1 MADSNILRIGKISSI
16 NYPEGT
22 ARISY
27 EDKDG
32 STTSELPF
40 LAWEY
45 WMPKIGD
52 QVLVGHLSNGSCAG
66 VIIGPVWHGDYQP
79 ADGREGVYR
88 KEYSNEPG
96 TANETYDAGA
106 KAYSQTIDGTAE
118 VTATESW
125 TIQVGGCTIQANKD
139 GTMTIM
145 ASKKITINAPEVEF
159 LEKVTVKKRPPSKD
173 LAGRKADHHPRWSYC
188 NERCQGWNDQPAAAQ
203 AHYAGLD
210 QPDNATNTL
219 KAGGI

>member
-1 MADSNILRIGKISSI
+1 MGILDAQDRRSGSRGSSL
-16 NYPEGT
+16 
-22 ARISY
+22 R
-27 EDKDG
+27 
-32 STTSELPF
+32 
-40 LAWEY
+40 
-45 WMPKIGD
+45 
-52 QVLVGHLSNGSCAG
+52 NGQLRWR
-66 VIIGPVWHGDYQP
+66 VIGPVWHGDYQP

-159 LEKVTVKKRPPSKD
+159 LEKVTIKKRPPSKRPC
-173 LAGRKADHHPRWSYC
+173 LSKSRSPPTMELLQRTMSRL
-188 NERCQGWNDQPAAAQ
+188 ERSACSS
-203 AHYAGLD
+203 
-210 QPDNATNTL
+210 TSTL
-219 KAGGI
+219 RRA

>member
-118 VTATESW
+118 ATATESW

-159 LEKVTVKKRPPSKD
+159 LE
-173 LAGRKADHHPRWSYC
+173 
-188 NERCQGWNDQPAAAQ
+188 
-203 AHYAGLD
+203 
-210 QPDNATNTL
+210 
-219 KAGGI
+219 

>member
-79 ADGREGVYR
+79 TDGREGVYR
-88 KEYSNEPG
+88 KEYSNEQG
-96 TANETYDAGA
+96 IANETYDAGA
-106 KAYSQTIDGTAE
+106 KAYNKTIEGTAE

-125 TIQVGGCTIQANKD
+125 TVQVGGCTIQANKD
-139 GTMTIM
+139 GTMTIV
-145 ASKKITINAPEVEF
+145 ASSKITINAPEVEF
-159 LEKVTVKKRPPSKD
+159 LEKVTVKKETTLKKT
-173 LAGRKADHHPRWSYC
+173 LLVEKQITTHEGVT
-188 NERCQGWNDQPAAAQ
+188 
-203 AHYAGLD
+203 
-210 QPDNATNTL
+210 ATNDVN
-219 KAGGI
+219 AGAISLQQHKHTAQGPTSTTTSAIP

>member
-1 MADSNILRIGKISSI
+1 VADSNILRIGKISSI

-139 GTMTIM
+139 G
-145 ASKKITINAPEVEF
+145 
-159 LEKVTVKKRPPSKD
+159 
-173 LAGRKADHHPRWSYC
+173 KADHHPRWSYC

>member
-27 EDKDG
+27 EDKSG

-45 WMPKIGD
+45 WMPKVGD

-88 KEYSNEPG
+88 KEYSNEQG
-96 TANETYDAGA
+96 VANETYDAGA
-106 KAYSQTIDGTAE
+106 KAYNQTIDGSAE
-118 VTATESW
+118 VDATESW
-125 TIQVGGCTIQANKD
+125 TVQVGGCTIQANKD
-139 GTMTIM
+139 GTMTIV
-145 ASKKITINAPEVEF
+145 ASSKITINAPEVKIMGKIEV
-159 LEKVTVKKRPPSKD
+159 EKEAKLKDTLLVEKQVTVNK
-173 LAGRKADHHPRWSYC
+173 GVT
-188 NERCQGWNDQPAAAQ
+188 
-203 AHYAGLD
+203 
-210 QPDNATNTL
+210 ATEDV
-219 KAGGI
+219 KAGSISLQSHKHTAQGPTSPTSPAIP

>member
-1 MADSNILRIGKISSI
+1 
-16 NYPEGT
+16 
-22 ARISY
+22 
-27 EDKDG
+27 
-32 STTSELPF
+32 
-40 LAWEY
+40 
-45 WMPKIGD
+45 MPKIGD

-159 LEKVTVKKRPPSKD
+159 LEKVTVKKETTLKKTLLVEKQITPSKI
-173 LAGRKADHHPRWSYC
+173 LT
-188 NERCQGWNDQPAAAQ
+188 PAAFK
-203 AHYAGLD
+203 
-210 QPDNATNTL
+210 NAIIVHSAIGGSTNGTIHL
-219 KAGGI
+219 PSICLLYTSDAADE

>member
-22 ARISY
+22 ARISN
-27 EDKDG
+27 EDKDS
-32 STTSELPF
+32 STSSELPF

-125 TIQVGGCTIQANKD
+125 TIQVGGCTIQANKEAQRRRLMEITGD
-139 GTMTIM
+139 GQAVKQELDSLI
-145 ASKKITINAPEVEF
+145 AIPLKSHDDSICIIRRYRH
-159 LEKVTVKKRPPSKD
+159 LEQIVKSLKHND
-173 LAGRKADHHPRWSYC
+173 N
-188 NERCQGWNDQPAAAQ
+188 NEKN
-203 AHYAGLD
+203 
-210 QPDNATNTL
+210 
-219 KAGGI
+219 

>member
-16 NYPEGT
+16 NYPDGT
-22 ARISY
+22 ARVSY

-96 TANETYDAGA
+96 TANETYYVKEIGIFATDPDEGEILYALA
-106 KAYSQTIDGTAE
+106 IAETDQWDYMPAFNDLLPSTITIDFLLE
-118 VTATESW
+118 VSNATDV
-125 TIQVGGCTIQANKD
+125 TIQMPNKQYAYD
-139 GTMTIM
+139 DTTG
-145 ASKKITINAPEVEF
+145 KKYIIGIDNGLIYFQEVVE
-159 LEKVTVKKRPPSKD
+159 
-173 LAGRKADHHPRWSYC
+173 
-188 NERCQGWNDQPAAAQ
+188 
-203 AHYAGLD
+203 
-210 QPDNATNTL
+210 
-219 KAGGI
+219 

>member
-27 EDKDG
+27 EDKSS

-45 WMPKIGD
+45 WMPKVGD

-88 KEYSNEPG
+88 KEYSNEQG
-96 TANETYDAGA
+96 VANETYDAGA
-106 KAYSQTIDGTAE
+106 KAYNQTIDGSAE
-118 VTATESW
+118 VDATESW
-125 TIQVGGCTIQANKD
+125 TVQVGGCTIQANKD
-139 GTMTIM
+139 GTMTIV
-145 ASKKITINAPEVEF
+145 ASSNITINAPEVKIMGKIEV
-159 LEKVTVKKRPPSKD
+159 EKEAKLKDTLLVEKQVTVNK
-173 LAGRKADHHPRWSYC
+173 GVT
-188 NERCQGWNDQPAAAQ
+188 
-203 AHYAGLD
+203 
-210 QPDNATNTL
+210 ATEDV
-219 KAGGI
+219 KAGSISLQNHKHTAQGPTSPTSPAIP